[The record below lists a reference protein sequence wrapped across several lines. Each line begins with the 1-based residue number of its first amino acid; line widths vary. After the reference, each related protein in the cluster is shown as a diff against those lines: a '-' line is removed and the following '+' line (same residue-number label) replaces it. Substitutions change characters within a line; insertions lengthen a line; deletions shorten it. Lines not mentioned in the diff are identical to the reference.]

1 MKRIVGENLPIIRK
15 EVSRDEAKAMFA
27 EIGDNLKLELLDAI
41 PEDETVSIYEQ
52 GEFLTCAAACTC
64 RLQAKLKNL
73 SC

>member
-1 MKRIVGENLPIIRK
+1 MKRIIGENLPIIRK

-52 GEFLTCAAACTC
+52 GEFLTCAAACMC